1 MIGCNRKCWRVVY
14 APQSNHYHMD
24 VVRVVSGRR
33 LLGVGDVG
41 DVLRLPFLK

>member
-1 MIGCNRKCWRVVY
+1 MRRRD
-14 APQSNHYHMD
+14 NHCHMD
-24 VVRVVSGRR
+24 LVRILSDRR